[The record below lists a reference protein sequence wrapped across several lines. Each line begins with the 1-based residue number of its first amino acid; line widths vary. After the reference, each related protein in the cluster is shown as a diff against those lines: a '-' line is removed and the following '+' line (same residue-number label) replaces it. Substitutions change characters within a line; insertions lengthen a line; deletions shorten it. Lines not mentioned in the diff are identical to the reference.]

1 MNEIEFNIKIKVL
14 FSLILLDTIETER
27 SILLVMKYVL
37 DGVLL
42 IIINIRIK
50 QQENIPILKL

>member
-1 MNEIEFNIKIKVL
+1 MVFNIKIKAL
-14 FSLILLDTIETER
+14 FRLILLDTIETER

-37 DGVLL
+37 DGFLL

>member
-1 MNEIEFNIKIKVL
+1 MFNIKIKAL
-14 FSLILLDTIETER
+14 FSLILLETIENER

-50 QQENIPILKL
+50 QQENLPNLKL